1 MVHNVFVQ
9 SRKKDIIILEDVSVC
24 FYILQI
30 NLPESVCERYNHSVS
45 AFLMGPYCVWLVVV
59 GGRVKFGGA
68 DITDPN
74 VMMLVELGK

>member
-1 MVHNVFVQ
+1 MVVVQ

-45 AFLMGPYCVWLVVV
+45 AFVMGPYCVWSVVV
-59 GGRVKFGGA
+59 GGKLKFGGA
-68 DITDPN
+68 DIAYPN
-74 VMMLVELGK
+74 VTMLIELGK

>member
-9 SRKKDIIILEDVSVC
+9 SRRKDIIILEDVSVC

-45 AFLMGPYCVWLVVV
+45 AFVMGPYCVWLVVV
-59 GGRVKFGGA
+59 GGKLKSGGA
-68 DITDPN
+68 DIAYPN
-74 VMMLVELGK
+74 VTMLIELGK